1 LTEKTVYLPIAK
13 DWLAIGQEPIAAC
26 KVGNVVFTSGVPGI
40 DRATGE
46 LGQGAEKQ
54 FELAFA
60 NLVTLLLN
68 LRQILAHTQPAMHVA
83 HMEVEGLLLSFR
95 HLTRN
100 FATDGGEFTFEIP
113 HPCLTRVG
121 HNNVRNGHL

>member
-1 LTEKTVYLPIAK
+1 MTEKTVYLPIAK
-13 DWLAIGQEPIAAC
+13 DWLAVGQEPIAAC

-60 NLVTLLLN
+60 NLVTLLDMAGAGPES
-68 LRQILAHTQPAMHVA
+68 I
-83 HMEVEGLLLSFR
+83 GLLTVF
-95 HLTRN
+95 
-100 FATDGGEFTFEIP
+100 IP
-113 HPCLTRVG
+113 DRANRAYINKDWLCLLYTSDAADE
-121 HNNVRNGHL
+121 